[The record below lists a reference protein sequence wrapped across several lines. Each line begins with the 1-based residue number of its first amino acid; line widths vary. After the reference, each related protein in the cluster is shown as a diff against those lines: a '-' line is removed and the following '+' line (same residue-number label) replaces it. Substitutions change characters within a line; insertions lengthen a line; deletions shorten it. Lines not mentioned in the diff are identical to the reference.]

1 MRPYFL
7 PSLLAL
13 LFSLLWLY
21 IPYLESN
28 LWWSHSSLPNY
39 GMLVGRENE
48 MQNLMKKLDL
58 HSDEVRIVG
67 IVGPSGIGKSS
78 LAIQVGHKMVERG
91 ATVSYVDLS
100 LVFLDGLPN
109 QLLQNVG
116 IFKQGNSSQWLLQ
129 WLCQEMEQPLVIILD
144 NCDAILATERTR
156 FYNFLD
162 VIFASAVATLKVVVT
177 SRKPIQLT
185 HHSENFINY
194 PIEGLNPDALC
205 QVLSTVSK
213 REMNITICG
222 SITRL
227 TGNAPLALELVGA
240 ILESQTAD
248 VSKVIATL
256 EKEIGSDF
264 SSLVEKQVNMSIS
277 VSLKNLKSKVI
288 HLGQYLS
295 LFPGSFSVTDA
306 CSVLSE
312 FVAEDCSSW
321 IDTLHQRALL
331 RYTRDNRYKLRDI
344 VKEYLSKIR
353 NGKIKNGKIKNGKE
367 IDENLFW
374 RGFLKHFSALL
385 YEQCL
390 KYRENPKN
398 AVELLE
404 VEKQD
409 IRCFLRH
416 ALDCCEEFPNLYM
429 RILQTLKLSM
439 DTDYLMI
446 FYAKE
451 ELVDLLRSSLMCL
464 QLIVDNAITSKQGSN
479 LEIGT
484 DAAVNMYVHFT
495 LKIVD
500 LRSAEAELVLER
512 ARVWLDQHFSSAKF
526 PIIESFY
533 LNLCGHYNS
542 MGKLQKEL
550 SCHISILKGVSYCN
564 PSNCSHREI
573 SDVYFS
579 LQRYNLSAH
588 FQRLHIEQSHLSTLQ
603 QAEALL
609 KLYTCY
615 IEVGNITGARKT
627 AETLLT
633 LSPQLFNTASSV
645 HDLSLY
651 SNITSVLRLHSWTEE
666 AKRLEQKLL
675 SIIKEATPTDLKVE
689 VFGGKIYSLVHSLF
703 KAKEYR
709 IVAELAECALD
720 VYNGNIT
727 YSNEIA
733 ALHLL
738 VGKAELY
745 NRRYLASL
753 TSLRKLMEFYYLDPT
768 LIHYARDACKAMLI
782 QKYIEMACFHIAFEE
797 TMIVAQSVYQ
807 FVISDTFD
815 AQKLSYFELI
825 ANEIADDAFY
835 IVFFI
840 KWCTMNVL
848 YIFSGRFMVQI
859 VNLAF
864 IPVKFTIVISVLIA
878 PFFLLYLW
886 GHYLKHFYRYRILW
900 NYAWS
905 DIDDSP

>member
-1 MRPYFL
+1 
-7 PSLLAL
+7 
-13 LFSLLWLY
+13 
-21 IPYLESN
+21 
-28 LWWSHSSLPNY
+28 
-39 GMLVGRENE
+39 MLIGRENE
-48 MQNLMKKLDL
+48 IQGLMKRLAL
-58 HSDEVRIVG
+58 HSDEMRIVG
-67 IVGPSGIGKSS
+67 IAGPSGIGKSS
-78 LAIQVGHKMVERG
+78 LAIQVGHKMMERG
-91 ATVSYVDLS
+91 AIVSYVDLS
-100 LVFLDGLPN
+100 LVLLDGLPN

-116 IFKQGNSSQWLLQ
+116 IYSKRGNSSRRLLQ
-129 WLCQEMEQPLVIILD
+129 WLSQEMEQPLVIILD
-144 NCDAILATERTR
+144 NCDAILASDRTR

-162 VIFASAVATLKVVVT
+162 VIFQSAAATLKVVLT
-177 SRKPIQLT
+177 SRKTIQLT
-185 HHSENFINY
+185 HHSEHFINY
-194 PIEGLNPDALC
+194 PIKGLNPDASC

-240 ILESQTAD
+240 ILESQSAD
-248 VSKVIATL
+248 VSKVIASL
-256 EKEIGSDF
+256 EKEMGSES

-277 VSLKNLKSKVI
+277 VSLKNLKSRVI

-295 LFPGSFSVTDA
+295 LFPGSFSVADA

-331 RYTRDNRYKLRDI
+331 HYTGDDRYKLRAI
-344 VKEYLSKIR
+344 VKEYFSKIK
-353 NGKIKNGKIKNGKE
+353 NGKIKNGKIKNGKDV
-367 IDENLFW
+367 DENLFW
-374 RGFLKHFSALL
+374 RGFLKHFSALF
-385 YEQCL
+385 YEQFL
-390 KYRENPKN
+390 RYRKN
-398 AVELLE
+398 SKIDVELLE

-416 ALDCCEEFPNLYM
+416 ALDCCEEFHNLYM
-429 RILQTLKLSM
+429 RILWTLKLSI
-439 DTDYLMI
+439 DTEYLMI

-451 ELVDLLRSSLMCL
+451 ELVDLLQSSLMCL
-464 QLIVDNAITSKQGSN
+464 QLIVDNTITSKQDSN
-479 LEIGT
+479 LEIGIN
-484 DAAVNMYVHFT
+484 AAVDVYVHFT

-500 LRSAEAELVLER
+500 LRSVEAELVLER

-526 PIIESFY
+526 SIIETFY
-533 LNLCGHYNS
+533 LKLCGHYNS
-542 MGKLQKEL
+542 LGKLQKEL
-550 SCHISILKGVSYCN
+550 SCHISMLKGVSNCI

-603 QAEALL
+603 QADALL

-615 IEVGNITGARKT
+615 IEVGNFAESRKT
-627 AETLLT
+627 AEMLLA

-645 HDLSLY
+645 HNLSLY
-651 SNITSVLRLHSWTEE
+651 SNITSVLRLHNWTEE

-675 SIIKEATPTDLKVE
+675 SIIKEASPADLKVE
-689 VFGGKIYSLVHSLF
+689 VFAGKIYSLIHSLF

-709 IVAELAECALD
+709 VVAELAECVLD
-720 VYNGNIT
+720 VYNSNIT
-727 YSNEIA
+727 EIA

-745 NRRYLASL
+745 NHRHMASL

-782 QKYIEMACFHIAFEE
+782 QKYIEMACFHIALEE

-807 FVISDTFD
+807 FVISDTFNVQILEEYEFPD
-815 AQKLSYFELI
+815 PVPNGILI
-825 ANEIADDAFY
+825 DDEIADAPLGAFY

-848 YIFSGRFMVQI
+848 YIFSGRFVVQI

-905 DIDDSP
+905 DDSL